1 MSQDQTNDPAGQQP
15 PHPAGDQPGAYTQ
28 EIKHQQVSA
37 RVPEKVGR
45 GVFSTG
51 ALVLQGPHEF
61 VVDFVVRIAMPH
73 QVAARV
79 VLPFSLIP
87 SLIHALRE
95 NLANFTKRFG
105 PPPALPTPPPNSPVP
120 TIEEIYDQLKQPED
134 AMTGCYANAVMIA
147 HTPSEFC
154 FDFIT
159 NFYPK
164 SAVSARVYLSAPQV
178 PRFLDTLTRS
188 FDQYQQKVRQVQQQ
202 MQQQQLQPPP
212 PRPPE
217 GPVPPPS
224 SIL

>member
-1 MSQDQTNDPAGQQP
+1 MSADQPEGQNQGSDPAK
-15 PHPAGDQPGAYTQ
+15 PAGEPGAYTQ

-37 RVPEKVGR
+37 RVPEKIGR

-61 VVDFVVRIAMPH
+61 VIDFVVRIAMPH

-87 SLIHALRE
+87 SFIHALRE

-178 PRFLDTLTRS
+178 PRFLDTVTRS
-188 FDQYQQKVRQVQQQ
+188 FDQYQQKVRQMQQQQ
-202 MQQQQLQPPP
+202 MQ
-212 PRPPE
+212 PRPPD

-224 SIL
+224 SML